1 MLNSM
6 ARLPLH
12 TLPAFRTLARLQN
25 LRAAAEQLHL
35 THSAV
40 SQQLRLLEEQIGF
53 RLFDRNGRRIVLN
66 AACSVFLRAVEPA
79 LAQLDEGL
87 RIASAAASGSDDE
100 TLRVTSLPSFAQR
113 WLLPRMGAWRD
124 RHPQIALELHA
135 SQQVVDLE
143 RDGYHAALRTGSGPW
158 RGLVAEQL
166 LDSPWI
172 VVGSPLAARRLL
184 GAPAESLAHEPLLGD
199 GPMWQRWFALSGH
212 RVRIKP
218 VAEFNDA
225 GMMLQAAEQ
234 DLGLAL
240 AREVL
245 AADALQRGR
254 LVRLSTV
261 ALVDPDAYPYWLVYP
276 PSLAQWPPLVA
287 LRSWL
292 REELDRAATPLNRPE
307 TAPADPTGSRS
318 RAPSA
323 AARRRRAR

>member
-1 MLNSM
+1 M

-66 AACSVFLRAVEPA
+66 AAGSAFLRAVEPA

-199 GPMWQRWFALSGH
+199 GPMWQRWFALVGPGSHQAGG
-212 RVRIKP
+212 RIQRRRH
-218 VAEFNDA
+218 DA
-225 GMMLQAAEQ
+225 AGRRAGPRPGA
-234 DLGLAL
+234 G
-240 AREVL
+240 ARS
-245 AADALQRGR
+245 AGGR
-254 LVRLSTV
+254 
-261 ALVDPDAYPYWLVYP
+261 
-276 PSLAQWPPLVA
+276 
-287 LRSWL
+287 
-292 REELDRAATPLNRPE
+292 RAAARPAGAPVDGGSPVRSG
-307 TAPADPTGSRS
+307 TAPARS
-318 RAPSA
+318 PRAG
-323 AARRRRAR
+323 AAR